1 VHLDTVLGPVG
12 DREAAGRRAADQL
25 RAQIATLTS
34 GLSRIDAELAD
45 LATMRGALRALAAI
59 EVTVEGP
66 AVISSACRQILAV
79 LGGSAAGMRAEDVCV
94 ARDIEPLP
102 KHVEGARAELKRLV
116 SRNILTEDRPGI
128 FTLIPKG
135 A

>member
-1 VHLDTVLGPVG
+1 VP
-12 DREAAGRRAADQL
+12 AA
-25 RAQIATLTS
+25 T
-34 GLSRIDAELAD
+34 
-45 LATMRGALRALAAI
+45 
-59 EVTVEGP
+59 EVTAEDP
-66 AVISSACRQILAV
+66 TVISSAYQQILAV
-79 LGGSAAGMRAEDVCV
+79 LGASATGMRAEDVCV

-135 A
+135 TQSP